1 MRIRALAASVMSA
14 GTLAG
19 VLAGVVATGA
29 PAASAGTTSP
39 ASGAAIPVR
48 HFNVGGSPGDAA
60 VDPGRGAV
68 WVGTGSAV
76 VRIREATQRIAARV
90 RFDGYFVAVDPARGV
105 VWTVNQANG
114 TLAEISEQTNTVVR
128 TVVLNTL
135 IEGLA
140 VDPRTGTVWVTTGGS
155 LVELSE
161 ATGKVLH
168 RSVLVSNVQFKAP
181 YGVAADP
188 NRGVVWVGIEQDNR
202 PAVDGLLVEYSESAH
217 RVIRK
222 VSLGYGITSIAV
234 DATHGTVWAATWS
247 QTVRIVRESTG
258 KVKTL
263 PNVPNGGTGVAID
276 PVARRVL
283 ITGTTGTG
291 GLIWIVSETTDKV
304 VGQVPVGFEP
314 VLPAVDPRTHNAYV
328 PINFRG
334 AVAEFRL

>member
-1 MRIRALAASVMSA
+1 MKVRALAAAAVMAA

-19 VLAGVVATGA
+19 VLAAGA
-29 PAASAGTTSP
+29 PAANAGTG
-39 ASGAAIPVR
+39 AAAGGAAIPVR
-48 HFNVGGSPGDAA
+48 HFNVGGNPGAAA

-90 RFDGYFVAVDPARGV
+90 KFDGYFVAVDPSRGV
-105 VWTVNQANG
+105 VWTVNQAYG
-114 TLAEISEQTNTVVR
+114 TLAEISEQTNKVIR
-128 TVVLNTL
+128 TVAVNAL

-188 NRGVVWVGIEQDNR
+188 NRGVVWVVIEQDNR
-202 PAVDGLLVEYSESAH
+202 PAVDGLLVEYKESAH

-222 VSLGYGITSIAV
+222 VPLGTGITSIAV
-234 DATHGTVWAATWS
+234 DAVHGTVWAATWS

-258 KVKTL
+258 RVKTL
-263 PNVPNGGTGVAID
+263 SDIPNGGTGVAID

-283 ITGTTGTG
+283 ITGTQGTG

-328 PINFRG
+328 PINFR
-334 AVAEFRL
+334 ASVTEFRV